1 MQYGQD
7 YFGFVYLWQDT
18 KQNKFIIGSH
28 YGSLEDGYTTSTG
41 GIYVKRIFKVRP
53 ESMKRRVLEYCKA
66 DSPEEVLRLEQKW
79 LNLRPNIATN
89 NRYYNLKQFAKG
101 GIDPS
106 IERTKP
112 LYWIMGHR
120 ERQHRLVEEGLHNFT
135 SEHARELARNRIQEG
150 THHFLSSDFNKK
162 PFSVYLNG
170 KHLATFESKAE
181 AVRQGMKAGVIDRLR
196 REGTYVVERGSYT
209 KNSINELFLFKKN
222 DILEYK
228 SI

>member
-1 MQYGQD
+1 MQHGQD

-18 KQNKFIIGSH
+18 KQDKFIIGSH

-41 GIYVKRIFKVRP
+41 GIYVKRIFKLRP
-53 ESMKRRVLEYCKA
+53 ESMRRRVLEYCKV
-66 DSPEEVLRLEQKW
+66 DSREEVLRLEQKW
-79 LNLRPNIATN
+79 LDLRPDIAHDT
-89 NRYYNLKQFAKG
+89 RYYNSKQFAKG
-101 GIDPS
+101 GVDPC

-112 LYWIMGHR
+112 PYWIMGHR
-120 ERQHRLVEEGLHNFT
+120 ERQRKLAQEGRHNFT
-135 SEHARELARNRIQEG
+135 SKHAKELAQRRLQEG

-181 AVRQGMKAGVIDRLR
+181 AVKQGMKASVVDRLR
-196 REGTYVVERGSYT
+196 KEGSYVVKRGSYS
-209 KNSINELFLFKKN
+209 KNCTNELFLFKKN

-228 SI
+228 TV